1 MFVYNTASQIITAI
15 AETINAARYINSDIL
30 QRTSLRNKQASAPPS
45 MDSTNATIA
54 TGTATSVIPL
64 TLVAIETVMTPTV
77 ATIAVMAAHITVSIG
92 ISFFMCIFYHI
103 NVLMSSGVRKKVD
116 KAVKRSV

>member
-30 QRTSLRNKQASAPPS
+30 QRTSLRNKKASAPPS
-45 MDSTNATIA
+45 RDRTSATIA
-54 TGTATSVIPL
+54 TGTATSVILL
-64 TLVAIETVMTPTV
+64 TLVAIETVMTPTA
-77 ATIAVMAAHITVSIG
+77 ATIAVMLAHIMVSMG
-92 ISFFMCIFYHI
+92 ISFFMGIFYHI